1 MVVTVNYHNNPMNR
15 HGRKVSVPLFDIG
28 DFFINK
34 RWQLMSREEQ
44 QIDDFDQVFASGEL
58 EKITRYR
65 DLEGKRVFITG
76 GGSGIGA
83 YLTAAFALQGAR
95 VSFVSLRD
103 RAAEQLC
110 NQVEACTGLRPHY
123 ATCDIRD
130 LVALESSM
138 QAAVAELGGLD
149 VLVNNAARDT
159 RHTIDSLTP
168 EQWDESI
175 NINLR
180 PQFFA
185 MQWAAREM
193 VKAGGGSIVNLGSN
207 SANLAL
213 CGYPAYV
220 TAKTAIVGL
229 TRAAARELGQ
239 KGIRVNAL
247 VPGWVMTERQKRLWV
262 TEEALAECL
271 AGQSLKFPIQGE
283 DLVEGALFLASRA
296 SRVITGQ
303 QLIVDGG
310 RV

>member
-1 MVVTVNYHNNPMNR
+1 
-15 HGRKVSVPLFDIG
+15 
-28 DFFINK
+28 
-34 RWQLMSREEQ
+34 MSHDDLQ
-44 QIDDFDQVFASGEL
+44 MDDFDQVFASGEL
-58 EKITRYR
+58 EKITPYW

-103 RAAEQLC
+103 APAAQLC
-110 NQVEACTGLRPHY
+110 DQIEAKTGQRPHY
-123 ATCDIRD
+123 SLCDIRD
-130 LVALESSM
+130 LAALE
-138 QAAVAELGGLD
+138 QAMADAVAAMGGLD

-159 RHTIDSLTP
+159 RHSIDSLTP
-168 EQWDESI
+168 EQWDDSL
-175 NINLR
+175 NTNLR

-193 VKAGGGSIVNLGSN
+193 EKSGAGSIVNLGSN

-213 CGYPAYV
+213 AGYPAYV

-229 TRAAARELGQ
+229 TRAAARELGV

-247 VPGWVMTERQKRLWV
+247 IPGWIMTERQKRLWV
-262 TEEALAECL
+262 TEEALQECL
-271 AGQSLKFPIQGE
+271 AEQSLKFPIQGE
-283 DLVEGALFLASRA
+283 DLVESALFLASRA
-296 SRVITGQ
+296 SRAITGQ

>member
-1 MVVTVNYHNNPMNR
+1 MAQNP
-15 HGRKVSVPLFDIG
+15 
-28 DFFINK
+28 
-34 RWQLMSREEQ
+34 Q
-44 QIDDFDQVFASGEL
+44 QSDDFDRVFASGEL
-58 EKITRYR
+58 EKITRYP

-83 YLTAAFALQGAR
+83 YLTAAFSLQGAQ
-95 VSFVSLRD
+95 VSFVSLRE
-103 RAAEQLC
+103 APAQKLC
-110 NQVEACTGLRPHY
+110 DQVAQHTGLRPHFS
-123 ATCDIRD
+123 ACDIRD
-130 LVALESSM
+130 LSALE
-138 QAAVAELGGLD
+138 AVIGESVDAMGGLD

-159 RHTIDSLTP
+159 RHDIDSLTP
-168 EQWDESI
+168 EQWDDSL

-185 MQWAAREM
+185 MQWAARAME
-193 VKAGGGSIVNLGSN
+193 KAGSGSIVNLGSN

-213 CGYPAYV
+213 TGYPAYV

-229 TRAAARELGQ
+229 TRAAARELGE

-247 VPGWVMTERQKRLWV
+247 IPGWVMTERQKRLWV

-271 AGQSLKFPIQGE
+271 QEQSLKFAIQGE
-283 DLVEGALFLASRA
+283 DLVESALFLASRA
-296 SRVITGQ
+296 SRAITGQ

>member
-1 MVVTVNYHNNPMNR
+1 
-15 HGRKVSVPLFDIG
+15 
-28 DFFINK
+28 
-34 RWQLMSREEQ
+34 MSHDDLQ
-44 QIDDFDQVFASGEL
+44 MDDFDQVFASGEL
-58 EKITRYR
+58 EKITPYW

-103 RAAEQLC
+103 APAAQLC
-110 NQVEACTGLRPHY
+110 AQIEAKTGQRPHY
-123 ATCDIRD
+123 SLCDIRD
-130 LVALESSM
+130 LAALE
-138 QAAVAELGGLD
+138 QAMADAVAAMGGLD

-159 RHTIDSLTP
+159 RHSIDSLTP
-168 EQWDESI
+168 EQWDDSL
-175 NINLR
+175 NTNLR

-185 MQWAAREM
+185 MQWAARAME
-193 VKAGGGSIVNLGSN
+193 KSGAGSIVNLGSN

-213 CGYPAYV
+213 AGYPAYV

-229 TRAAARELGQ
+229 TRAAARELGE

-247 VPGWVMTERQKRLWV
+247 IPGWIMTERQKRLWV
-262 TEEALAECL
+262 TEEALQECL
-271 AGQSLKFPIQGE
+271 AEQSLKFPIQGE
-283 DLVEGALFLASRA
+283 DLVESALFLASRA
-296 SRVITGQ
+296 SRAITGQ

>member
-1 MVVTVNYHNNPMNR
+1 M
-15 HGRKVSVPLFDIG
+15 
-28 DFFINK
+28 
-34 RWQLMSREEQ
+34 
-44 QIDDFDQVFASGEL
+44 DDFDQVFASGEL
-58 EKITRYR
+58 EKITPYW

-103 RAAEQLC
+103 APAAQLC
-110 NQVEACTGLRPHY
+110 AQIEAKTGQRPHY
-123 ATCDIRD
+123 SLCDIRD
-130 LVALESSM
+130 LAALE
-138 QAAVAELGGLD
+138 QAMADAVAAMGGLD

-159 RHTIDSLTP
+159 RHSIDSLTP
-168 EQWDESI
+168 EQWDDSL
-175 NINLR
+175 NTNLR

-185 MQWAAREM
+185 MQWAARAME
-193 VKAGGGSIVNLGSN
+193 KSGAGSIVNLGSN

-213 CGYPAYV
+213 AGYPAYV

-229 TRAAARELGQ
+229 TRAAARELGE

-247 VPGWVMTERQKRLWV
+247 IPGWIMTERQKRLWV
-262 TEEALAECL
+262 TEEALQECL
-271 AGQSLKFPIQGE
+271 AEQSLKFPIQGE
-283 DLVEGALFLASRA
+283 DLVESALFLASRA
-296 SRVITGQ
+296 SRAITGQ